1 MAPNLLPTLP
11 IPTHI
16 AIIMDG
22 NGRWAQ
28 QRGLP
33 RMAGHKAGV
42 ETVRRI
48 VRACAN
54 LGVEVLTLY
63 TFSTEN
69 WRRPELEVAFLMRL
83 AEDYARREVDELN
96 RNNVQ
101 VRLLGRRE
109 GLPGSLLRAMDEGI
123 RRTAHNTGL
132 ALNIAI
138 NYGGRMEIVDAAQA
152 MVTAVRQGEL
162 NPALLD
168 EDVLGHFLYTAGIPD
183 PDLVIRTAGEMRLS
197 NFLIW
202 QAVGAFFW
210 STPVYWPDFD
220 ETHLLTAMRVWQE
233 SKENIKTADLSF
245 RQPPL
250 LDIR

>member
-1 MAPNLLPTLP
+1 MVGQQQVNSVPP
-11 IPTHI
+11 HI

-33 RMAGHKAGV
+33 RKAGHKAGV
-42 ETVRRI
+42 ETVRHI
-48 VRACAN
+48 VRVCAD

-63 TFSTEN
+63 VFSTEN
-69 WRRPELEVAFLMRL
+69 WGRSDPEVACLMRL
-83 AEDYARREVDELN
+83 AEEYALREVDELQ

-101 VRLLGRRE
+101 FRMLGRRE
-109 GLPGSLLRAMDEGI
+109 GLPASLLRAMDEGI

-132 ALNIAI
+132 VLNLAI
-138 NYGGRMEIVDAAQA
+138 NYGGRAEIVDAARA
-152 MVTAVRQGEL
+152 VVTAVRQGQL

-168 EDVLGHFLYTAGIPD
+168 EDVLGRFLYTAGLPD

-197 NFLIW
+197 NFLVW
-202 QAVGAFFW
+202 QVVGAVFW

-220 ETHLLTAMRVWQE
+220 KTHLLAAIRAWQE
-233 SKENIKTADLSF
+233 SRESI
-245 RQPPL
+245 
-250 LDIR
+250 

>member
-1 MAPNLLPTLP
+1 MARQEQVDP
-11 IPTHI
+11 ILAHI

-33 RMAGHKAGV
+33 RSAGHRAGV
-42 ETVRRI
+42 ETVRHV
-48 VRACAN
+48 VRACAD
-54 LGVEVLTLY
+54 LGLKVLTLY

-69 WRRPELEVAFLMRL
+69 WRRPEPEVALLMRL
-83 AEDYARREVDELN
+83 TEDYARREVDELD

-101 VRLLGRRE
+101 LRILGRRE
-109 GLPGSLLRAMDEGI
+109 GLPASLLRAMDEGI

-132 ALNIAI
+132 VLNLAF
-138 NYGGRMEIVDAAQA
+138 NYGGRAEIVDAARA
-152 MVTAVRQGEL
+152 MVTAVRQGKL

-168 EDVLGHFLYTAGIPD
+168 EAVFGHFLYTAGLPD

-202 QAVGAFFW
+202 QVAGALFW

-220 ETHLLTAMRVWQE
+220 KTHLLAAIRAWQE
-233 SKENIKTADLSF
+233 GRESIW
-245 RQPPL
+245 
-250 LDIR
+250 

>member
-1 MAPNLLPTLP
+1 MTEQQQGDPLPA
-11 IPTHI
+11 HI

-28 QRGLP
+28 QRDLP
-33 RMAGHKAGV
+33 RSAGHKAGV
-42 ETVRRI
+42 ETVRHI
-48 VRACAN
+48 VRASAD
-54 LGVEVLTLY
+54 LGVEALTLY

-69 WRRPELEVAFLMRL
+69 WRRPELEVAFLMHL

-96 RNNVQ
+96 QNNVQ
-101 VRLLGRRE
+101 VRMIGRRE

-123 RRTAHNTGL
+123 HCTAHNTGL
-132 ALNIAI
+132 VLNLAI
-138 NYGGRMEIVDAAQA
+138 NYGGRAEIVDAARA
-152 MVTAVRQGEL
+152 MVTAVRQSKL

-168 EDVLGHFLYTAGIPD
+168 EAVFGRFLYTAGLPD

-202 QAVGAFFW
+202 QVAGALFW

-220 ETHLLTAMRVWQE
+220 KTHLLAAIRAWQE
-233 SKENIKTADLSF
+233 SGESV
-245 RQPPL
+245 
-250 LDIR
+250 

>member
-1 MAPNLLPTLP
+1 
-11 IPTHI
+11 
-16 AIIMDG
+16 MDG

-33 RMAGHKAGV
+33 RTAGHKAGV
-42 ETVRRI
+42 ETVRNI
-48 VRACAN
+48 VRACAD
-54 LGVEVLTLY
+54 LGLKVLTLY

-96 RNNVQ
+96 QNNVQ
-101 VRLLGRRE
+101 VRMLGRRE

-132 ALNIAI
+132 VLNLAF
-138 NYGGRMEIVDAAQA
+138 NYGGRAEIVDATRA
-152 MVTAVRQGEL
+152 MVTAVRQGQL

-168 EDVLGHFLYTAGIPD
+168 EDVLSRFLYTAGLPD

-197 NFLIW
+197 NFL
-202 QAVGAFFW
+202 AGGRR
-210 STPVYWPDFD
+210 
-220 ETHLLTAMRVWQE
+220 LLLE
-233 SKENIKTADLSF
+233 HIG
-245 RQPPL
+245 L
-250 LDIR
+250 LARL

>member
-1 MAPNLLPTLP
+1 VTRQQQISS

-33 RMAGHKAGV
+33 RSAGHKAGV
-42 ETVRRI
+42 ETVRHI
-48 VRACAN
+48 VRACTD
-54 LGVEVLTLY
+54 LGVKALTLY

-69 WRRPELEVAFLMRL
+69 WRRPEPEVALLMRL
-83 AEDYARREVDELN
+83 AEDYARREVDELD

-101 VRLLGRRE
+101 FRMIGRRE
-109 GLPGSLLRAMDEGI
+109 GLPASLLRAMDEGI
-123 RRTAHNTGL
+123 HRTAHNTGL
-132 ALNIAI
+132 VLNLAF
-138 NYGGRMEIVDAAQA
+138 NYGGRAEIVDAARA
-152 MVTAVRQGEL
+152 MVTAVRQGKL

-168 EDVLGHFLYTAGIPD
+168 EAVFGSFLYTAGLPD

-202 QAVGAFFW
+202 QVAGAFFW

-220 ETHLLTAMRVWQE
+220 KTCLLAAIRVWRE
-233 SKENIKTADLSF
+233 SRESI
-245 RQPPL
+245 
-250 LDIR
+250 

>member
-1 MAPNLLPTLP
+1 VARQRQVDSTPA
-11 IPTHI
+11 HI

-33 RMAGHKAGV
+33 RMVGHRAGV
-42 ETVRRI
+42 ETVRHI
-48 VRACAN
+48 VRACAD

-69 WRRPELEVAFLMRL
+69 WRRPEPEVAYLMRL
-83 AEDYARREVDELN
+83 AEDYARREVDELT
-96 RNNVQ
+96 RNNV
-101 VRLLGRRE
+101 RLRMLGRRE

-123 RRTAHNTGL
+123 RRTVHNTGL
-132 ALNIAI
+132 ALNLAF
-138 NYGGRMEIVDAAQA
+138 NYGGRAEIVNAARA
-152 MVTAVRQGEL
+152 MVTAVRQGQL
-162 NPALLD
+162 NPALLN
-168 EDVLGHFLYTAGIPD
+168 EAAFGRFLYTAGLPD

-202 QAVGAFFW
+202 QVVGALFW

-220 ETHLLTAMRVWQE
+220 KTHLLAAIRAWQE
-233 SKENIKTADLSF
+233 SRESV
-245 RQPPL
+245 
-250 LDIR
+250 

>member
-1 MAPNLLPTLP
+1 MAGQQQANSVPA
-11 IPTHI
+11 HI

-33 RMAGHKAGV
+33 RTAGHKAGV
-42 ETVRRI
+42 ETVRHI
-48 VRACAN
+48 VRACAD
-54 LGVEVLTLY
+54 LGLKVLTLY

-96 RNNVQ
+96 QNNVQ
-101 VRLLGRRE
+101 VRMLGRRE

-132 ALNIAI
+132 VLNLAF
-138 NYGGRMEIVDAAQA
+138 NYGGRAEIVDATRA
-152 MVTAVRQGEL
+152 MVTAVRQGQL

-168 EDVLGHFLYTAGIPD
+168 EDVLSRFLYTAGLPD

-197 NFLIW
+197 NFL
-202 QAVGAFFW
+202 AGGRR
-210 STPVYWPDFD
+210 
-220 ETHLLTAMRVWQE
+220 LLLE
-233 SKENIKTADLSF
+233 HIG
-245 RQPPL
+245 L
-250 LDIR
+250 LARL

>member
-1 MAPNLLPTLP
+1 VAGQQQANSVPA
-11 IPTHI
+11 HI

-33 RMAGHKAGV
+33 RTAGHKAGV
-42 ETVRRI
+42 ETVRNI
-48 VRACAN
+48 VRACAD
-54 LGVEVLTLY
+54 LGLKVLTLY

-96 RNNVQ
+96 QNNVQ
-101 VRLLGRRE
+101 VRMLGRRE

-132 ALNIAI
+132 VLNLAF
-138 NYGGRMEIVDAAQA
+138 NYGGRAEIVDATRA
-152 MVTAVRQGEL
+152 MVTAVRQGQL

-168 EDVLGHFLYTAGIPD
+168 EDVLSRFLYTAGLPD

-197 NFLIW
+197 NFL
-202 QAVGAFFW
+202 AGGRR
-210 STPVYWPDFD
+210 
-220 ETHLLTAMRVWQE
+220 LLLE
-233 SKENIKTADLSF
+233 HIG
-245 RQPPL
+245 L
-250 LDIR
+250 LARL